1 MTQRPLR
8 FEILHRD
15 PSTQGRQGRLTLPHG
30 EVATPA
36 FMPVGTYGAIR
47 SVSPR
52 ELEELGAD
60 IVLANTY
67 HLVCRPGTE
76 LIRDMGGLHRFMA
89 WERPIL
95 TDSGGFQV
103 FSLEGLRELDDD
115 GVTFRNPHGG
125 DLVRLTPES
134 VVQAQVNLGVDVAMV
149 LDECPALPA
158 GRDTLRSSLERTMAW
173 AERSLTV
180 RRDPVAGP
188 ALFGIVQGGLEDD
201 LRAESAERLSA
212 LDFDGYALGGLSVGE
227 APEAMYSVVQFA
239 APRLP
244 EGKPRYLMGVGY
256 PEDIIEAVA
265 AGVDMFDCVLPTRNA
280 RNGNLFTSRGRLVIK
295 NAKWRRDDR
304 PLDEDCSC
312 FTCQRFSRS
321 YLRHLAVLG
330 DGLGPRLQSIH
341 NLHYYQDLMR
351 RIRTAI
357 AEGNLSDLL
366 AWARSDRDGLR
377 PSRQRVCET

>member
-188 ALFGIVQGGLEDD
+188 ALLI
-201 LRAESAERLSA
+201 
-212 LDFDGYALGGLSVGE
+212 GE
-227 APEAMYSVVQFA
+227 ASPRRCAAPHPHPRSA
-239 APRLP
+239 APRLAP
-244 EGKPRYLMGVGY
+244 NAGACLLPQHGVALELGEPDPSVAY
-256 PEDIIEAVA
+256 DI
-265 AGVDMFDCVLPTRNA
+265 
-280 RNGNLFTSRGRLVIK
+280 
-295 NAKWRRDDR
+295 
-304 PLDEDCSC
+304 
-312 FTCQRFSRS
+312 RS
-321 YLRHLAVLG
+321 
-330 DGLGPRLQSIH
+330 
-341 NLHYYQDLMR
+341 
-351 RIRTAI
+351 
-357 AEGNLSDLL
+357 
-366 AWARSDRDGLR
+366 
-377 PSRQRVCET
+377 